1 MQEGLRSA
9 LRDET
14 AVVAYW
20 YEEGEHY
27 VDVEGNRFD
36 LPEDTRRR
44 VVTRLEYADAP
55 VAAIVHDAAL
65 LQEPE
70 LLEGVAN
77 AARIALERDKLL
89 VDVRAR
95 AKRYRAL
102 LQAMP
107 DLMFRI
113 SRDGRYISYNAPNP
127 RDLVNGEVVGKL
139 LWDRLPDDLA
149 DRVLDGGTR
158 GARPGSRA

>member
-1 MQEGLRSA
+1 M
-9 LRDET
+9 
-14 AVVAYW
+14 
-20 YEEGEHY
+20 
-27 VDVEGNRFD
+27 
-36 LPEDTRRR
+36 
-44 VVTRLEYADAP
+44 
-55 VAAIVHDAAL
+55 HDAAL

-89 VDVRAR
+89 VEVRAR
-95 AKRYRAL
+95 AQRYRAL

-113 SRDGRYISYNAPNP
+113 SRDGRYISYNAPNE

-139 LWDRLPDDLA
+139 LWDRLPTDLA
-149 DRVLDGGTR
+149 DRVLAVGTR
-158 GARPGSRA
+158 GARPGTPR